1 MEKEEK
7 TIDTSING
15 IPVCYIDHEGTF
27 KYVQISC
34 NNKITFGESQSIN
47 IIKGYTNPSLQSS
60 NVSVLK
66 RNIQQSALEED
77 E

>member
-34 NNKITFGESQSIN
+34 NNKIYVQN
-47 IIKGYTNPSLQSS
+47 RK
-60 NVSVLK
+60 V
-66 RNIQQSALEED
+66 
-77 E
+77 

>member
-34 NNKITFGESQSIN
+34 NNKIYVRGITKYKYHKGILHYRARTFRS
-47 IIKGYTNPSLQSS
+47 
-60 NVSVLK
+60 
-66 RNIQQSALEED
+66 
-77 E
+77 